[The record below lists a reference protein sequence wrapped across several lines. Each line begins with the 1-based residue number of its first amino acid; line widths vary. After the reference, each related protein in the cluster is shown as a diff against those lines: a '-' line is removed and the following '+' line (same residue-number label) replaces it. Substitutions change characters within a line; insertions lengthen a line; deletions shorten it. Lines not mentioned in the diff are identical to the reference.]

1 MSRLTNGMPFAQQF
15 VHVSKGTDVQMP
27 RKTKYIQHPTH
38 PSQCV
43 SFMKGINISFNMIKM
58 LDAFKEGV
66 ILFIVKGHGYSKIC
80 GVNIYLIYDEKSE

>member
-1 MSRLTNGMPFAQQF
+1 MKLPIKRSNKYLILQPILSRLTNGMPFAQQF

-43 SFMKGINISFNMIKM
+43 SFM
-58 LDAFKEGV
+58 
-66 ILFIVKGHGYSKIC
+66 
-80 GVNIYLIYDEKSE
+80 

>member
-1 MSRLTNGMPFAQQF
+1 MCRLTNGMPFAQQF
-15 VHVSKGTDVQMP
+15 VRISKGTDVQMP

-66 ILFIVKGHGYSKIC
+66 ILFIVKGHGYSKYV
-80 GVNIYLIYDEKSE
+80 G